1 MLRLRNLVLP
11 LLRGGPQIPSPT
23 HHGACRCRLLSTSAT
38 PFSLEDYLVASCG
51 LPDHARSASKKALA
65 EASKISVR
73 AFNELSSARH
83 YPGFNPDAVLAL
95 LSGIGLSRADIAD
108 VVAADPLLLRSRVD
122 RLEPRLLAL
131 RDRIGLSVPQIA
143 SFLVVGSRAVRKC
156 HDVCPKIL
164 FFINLYGSFGNL
176 LHVMKGCN
184 SLLTADL
191 DRVVKP
197 NIAFLHQCGMSAQDI
212 AQICSRNSRVLTLNP
227 DHLKEVMHRVE
238 ELGVPRSSVLFNLAV
253 AALATTTKEKDT
265 SRLELLKSTLDCS
278 TSEVATAVFKRPDIL
293 ERSDENLLRKIQFT
307 INEVGLEPQYILKNP
322 GLLTFSLEKRLVP
335 RHRVIKVLLTEGLL
349 KSNWSFCS
357 LATLGEKT
365 FRLKFIDC
373 HKDSVTGLADAYAA
387 ACGGK
392 CAAR

>member
-1 MLRLRNLVLP
+1 MLRLRNLLLP
-11 LLRGGPQIPSPT
+11 HLRGGPHIPSPS
-23 HHGACRCRLLSTSAT
+23 HHGGCRLLLSTSAA

-51 LPDHARSASKKALA
+51 LAPDQARSTSKKALA
-65 EASKISVR
+65 EASRVSVR

-83 YPGFNPDAVLAL
+83 YPGFNPGAVLAL
-95 LSGIGLSRADIAD
+95 LSGIGLSRTDIAD
-108 VVAADPLLLRSRVD
+108 VVAANPLLLRSRVD
-122 RLEPRLLAL
+122 RLEPHLLAL
-131 RDRIGLSVPQIA
+131 RDRVGLSVPQIA

-164 FFINLYGSFGNL
+164 FFINLYGSFENL
-176 LHVMKGCN
+176 LTVMKGCN

-197 NIAFLHQCGMSAQDI
+197 NIAILHQCGMSAQDI

-227 DHLKEVMHRVE
+227 DRLKEVVHRVE
-238 ELGVPRSSVLFNLAV
+238 ELGVPRSLRSFNLAV
-253 AALATTTKEKDT
+253 AALASTTKEKDT

-278 TSEVATAVFKRPDIL
+278 TSEVATAVSKRPDIL
-293 ERSDENLLRKIQFT
+293 EMSDENLLRKIQFM

-322 GLLTFSLEKRLVP
+322 GLLTYSLEKRLVP
-335 RHRVIKVLLTEGLL
+335 RHRVIKVLLTKGLL
-349 KSNWSFCS
+349 KSNWGFCS
-357 LATLGEKT
+357 LAKLGEKN

-387 ACGGK
+387 ACGWQ